1 MIVVDASSI
10 AKVVLQ
16 EEGWERVPLS
26 IDAATLDYSFVEA
39 ANAVWKAVLQGRVSA
54 EEARRKVEALR
65 LIASALV
72 VFRATDYLERGL
84 EIALI
89 EGITVY
95 DAVYVALAE
104 DKGATLYTCDKEQYS
119 AARKYVRAVYLG

>member
-10 AKVVLQ
+10 AKVVMQ
-16 EEGWERVPLS
+16 GEGWERVPLS
-26 IDAATLDYSFVEA
+26 IDAATLDYSFVGV

-65 LIASALV
+65 LIAGALV
-72 VFRATDYLERGL
+72 VFRAADYLERGL
-84 EIALI
+84 EIALM